1 MNYFILAAAFL
12 FAVLPT
18 LHFMPGFIWIVK
30 RNKGLMRVDENKF
43 SKPLVPSIGGVAMVT
58 GFMGSLTTII
68 FISVLFGLDSI
79 NLQFLLPALL
89 SITLISLL
97 GLVDDM
103 IVIPKRFTKPLITLY
118 AAVPLMA
125 VQGLNTVIHLPFI
138 GGFDLGIFYNILF
151 IPLALIFCSNAV
163 NILSTYNGIETG
175 LGAIVASG
183 MAIVAL
189 LKNDFTSAL
198 MLFALIGVLLVFYKF
213 NKFPARIFPGNVG
226 TLFIG
231 GTIAAAAIIGN
242 SERAF
247 AIMMVP
253 FFLHFLFYSRNFYR
267 FKPNMWAIPQKSGLL
282 LCPYKKAY
290 GLMHWLLLR
299 GKLAEKGVV
308 HRIFAFE
315 AIFVVL
321 AIALELV
328 KI

>member
-1 MNYFILAAAFL
+1 MNYLILAAAFI

-30 RNKGLMRVDENKF
+30 RNKGVMKVDENKF
-43 SKPLVPSIGGVAMVT
+43 SKPLVPSIGGVALVT

-68 FISVLFGLDSI
+68 FISVIFGLDSI

-97 GLVDDM
+97 GLVDD
-103 IVIPKRFTKPLITLY
+103 IIIIPKRFTKPLITLY

-138 GGFDLGIFYNILF
+138 GGFDLGIFYNILL
-151 IPLALIFCSNAV
+151 IPLALIFCSNAI

-183 MAIVAL
+183 MIIVAL

-198 MLFALIGVLLVFYKF
+198 MLSALVGVLLVFYKF
-213 NKFPARIFPGNVG
+213 NKFPGHVG

-267 FKPNMWAIPQKSGLL
+267 FKPNMWGIPQKNGLL

-299 GKLAEKGVV
+299 GKMAEKGVV
-308 HRIFAFE
+308 YRIFAFE

-321 AIALELV
+321 AIVLELI
-328 KI
+328 KL